1 MMHPA
6 KKKHKRPIASESA
19 GKRKHPLKT
28 GTGFSIFKRK
38 TYICKPEKKQPLGV
52 ILFRPSTKI
61 NITNSLQQGYNS
73 NK

>member
-38 TYICKPEKKQPLGV
+38 TYICKPEKKTAFGCHSFQAQY
-52 ILFRPSTKI
+52 K
-61 NITNSLQQGYNS
+61 NQYNQFPATGI
-73 NK
+73 